1 MPART
6 AWFGT
11 FRSRSRR
18 REHFLRRQPHWCPPR
33 RDRPR
38 AHDQRAQRICHRNA
52 RRHRSTIPQPTA
64 ARPAEGTREPNV
76 ATTPLPK
83 SLTPSGHALT
93 STLMDAPPMRLNFAA
108 SLDRRPGRGGGGTQE
123 AVKPRPRLLEERA
136 SSTRHGAHI
145 CRKAVL
151 VGHNSFAPAPG
162 SAAGAPIQHG
172 LRAPVLRPTGDII
185 ANRNRPLLA
194 VRDRPEA

>member
-108 SLDRRPGRGGGGTQE
+108 SLDRRPGRGGGHRKLSSHGRAFLRSAHRALGTARIFVE
-123 AVKPRPRLLEERA
+123 KPCWLGT
-136 SSTRHGAHI
+136 TR
-145 CRKAVL
+145 
-151 VGHNSFAPAPG
+151 S
-162 SAAGAPIQHG
+162 
-172 LRAPVLRPTGDII
+172 
-185 ANRNRPLLA
+185 RPLPAQLLA
-194 VRDRPEA
+194 RPFNTVCARRFCDQQEISLQTATGRSLP